1 MNKCSDQLVSHVTES
16 TARQFKKLAE
26 VEGTTPSEYM
36 RQLIESH
43 LAEKRAWFEGMQKVF
58 GDEQN

>member
-1 MNKCSDQLVSHVTES
+1 
-16 TARQFKKLAE
+16 
-26 VEGTTPSEYM
+26 M

-58 GDEQN
+58 GEE